1 MPRVSVI
8 VPTFNRSDCLVDTL
22 RAALTQSFQ
31 DLELI
36 VIDDG
41 STDDSAVEVLRQLG
55 PDPERAEGTW
65 RQHLAGATGPVGFGF
80 WRGEIPLQYIYQ
92 PNRGM
97 GAARNRGLQAASADY
112 IAFLEPDYAWEVHYL
127 QRQMEFFEHHPDAWI
142 AHGRP
147 GSTRSSTKNGRRRGR
162 ETITMPFEQ
171 VVGGAEICASAIV
184 VRRRCIELHGGFD
197 ENLPACEDY
206 DLWVRIASHVPI
218 YFVSDSVVSARRPP
232 NPPSWGLDRY
242 RVYALEKAYQSGHL
256 NSDQR
261 HRVAEELVARCDLLV
276 EGFRKR
282 NNTERANFYDRKR
295 KKHELEVTKLVSG
308 SAASRS
314 APLAGWVPTSV
325 EGNLSPS
332 GRF

>member
-36 VIDDG
+36 VVDDG
-41 STDDSAVEVLRQLG
+41 STDDSAIEVLRQLG

-65 RQHLAGATGPVGFGF
+65 RQHLAGATGTLGFGF
-80 WRGEIPLQYIYQ
+80 WRGEVPLQYIYQ

-97 GAARNRGLQAASADY
+97 GAARNRGLQTAAADY
-112 IAFLEPDYAWEVHYL
+112 IAFLEPDHLWEVHYL
-127 QRQMEFFEHHPDAWI
+127 RRQMEFLEQHPDAWI
-142 AHGRP
+142 VHGRAAP
-147 GSTRSSTKNGRRRGR
+147 LRVAAKNGRRRVR
-162 ETITMPFEQ
+162 EIVTMPFEQ
-171 VVGGAEICASAIV
+171 VVGGAELCASAIV
-184 VRRRCIELHGGFD
+184 ARRRCIELHGGFD

-218 YFVSDSVVSARRPP
+218 YFVSDSMVSVRRLT

-261 HRVAEELVARCDLLV
+261 QRVAEELVARCDLLV
-276 EGFRKR
+276 DGFRKR

-295 KKHELEVTKLVSG
+295 KKHEQEVSKLVSSG
-308 SAASRS
+308 ASSRS
-314 APLAGWVPTSV
+314 EPLAGWIHTVA
-325 EGNLSPS
+325 GDLSPS
-332 GRF
+332 GQF